1 MKMSDIAMEEN
12 THYLH
17 PGNLFVHTSPH
28 IVTTILGSCVA
39 VCLWDP
45 INKFG
50 GINHYMLP
58 LWNGEGLPVPR
69 FGNVAIKKLI
79 EKMEQLGSNKK
90 HLKAKVF
97 GGATIHETS
106 SGLLNVGSRNIV
118 IAEDILAEERIPII
132 SSDMG
137 GVRGRRLLFNT
148 GTGSA
153 KMRYIKKSGINL
165 K

>member
-1 MKMSDIAMEEN
+1 MRLSDMALEEN

-17 PGNLFVHTSPH
+17 PGNLFAHRNPH

-39 VCLWDP
+39 VCFWDP

-97 GGATIHETS
+97 GGATIHEKA
-106 SGLLNVGSRNIV
+106 SGLLNVGSRNIL
-118 IAEDILAEERIPII
+118 IAEDILAEERIPIV
-132 SSDMG
+132 SSDTG
-137 GVRGRRLLFNT
+137 GNRGRRLLFNT
-148 GTGSA
+148 ATGSA
-153 KMRYIKKSGINL
+153 KMRYIKKSVINV

>member
-1 MKMSDIAMEEN
+1 MELSDVVNQEN
-12 THYLH
+12 GHYLH
-17 PGNLFVHTSPH
+17 PGNLFANRSPH

-39 VCLWDP
+39 VCLFDP
-45 INKFG
+45 INKMG

-97 GGATIHETS
+97 GGSAIHETA
-106 SGLLNVGSRNIV
+106 SGLLNVGERNIV
-118 IAEDILAEERIPII
+118 IARDMLAEERIPII
-132 SSDMG
+132 SSDLG
-137 GVRGRRLLFNT
+137 GSRGRRLLFD
-148 GTGSA
+148 TGSGMV
-153 KMRYIKKSGINL
+153 KMRYIKKSQI
-165 K
+165 KY

>member
-1 MKMSDIAMEEN
+1 MKMAEFVSRED

-17 PGNLFVHTSPH
+17 PGNLFAHRDPH
-28 IVTTILGSCVA
+28 VVTTILGSCIA

-45 INKFG
+45 VLKIG

-79 EKMEQLGSNKK
+79 EKMEMFGSNKK

-97 GGATIHETS
+97 GGSAIHETA
-106 SGLLNVGSRNIV
+106 SGLLNVGERNII
-118 IAEDILAEERIPII
+118 IANDTLAEERIPVV
-132 SSDMG
+132 SSDTG
-137 GVRGRRLLFNT
+137 GSRGRRLLYFT
-148 GTGSA
+148 GTGSV
-153 KMRYIKKSGINL
+153 KMRYIKKTGKL
-165 K
+165 T